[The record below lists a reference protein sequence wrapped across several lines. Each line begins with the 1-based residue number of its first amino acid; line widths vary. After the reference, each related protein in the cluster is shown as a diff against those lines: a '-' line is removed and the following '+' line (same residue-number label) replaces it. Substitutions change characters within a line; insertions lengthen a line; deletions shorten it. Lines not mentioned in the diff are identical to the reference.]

1 MKNVEKDVV
10 LDEIMKELIISK
22 EDFKDYFNERRII
35 TKQEY
40 REYLE
45 ARTEVLKNSRLF
57 PDSVLNNLK

>member
-1 MKNVEKDVV
+1 MKDVEKDVV
-10 LDEIMKELIISK
+10 LNEIKKELIISK

-45 ARTEVLKNSRLF
+45 SKNRSSEKFPTFSRLSF
-57 PDSVLNNLK
+57 E